1 MLKNA
6 QFTLVHLVYQFTKLA
21 ILPLTENRGFPAPYV
36 AHTPRV
42 PRLVTENGKSG
53 LTLTAEGVDI

>member
-21 ILPLTENRGFPAPYV
+21 IFSLTKNRGFPAPY
-36 AHTPRV
+36 AAQTPRV
-42 PRLVTENGKSG
+42 PDCITECGG
-53 LTLTAEGVDI
+53 WGVSLPLKA